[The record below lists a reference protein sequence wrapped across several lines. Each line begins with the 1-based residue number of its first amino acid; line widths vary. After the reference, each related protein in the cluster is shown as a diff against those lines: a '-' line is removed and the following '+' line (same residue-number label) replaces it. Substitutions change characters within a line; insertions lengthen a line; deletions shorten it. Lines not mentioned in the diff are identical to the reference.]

1 MIQLNNYARAEGL
14 LDPVSDIDPDV
25 PLKTQVSESVLRGED
40 TLPTLFGNQYE
51 SYRLPMGG
59 ASNYR
64 EITIHLDNPKTPTL
78 FTDNHLEGAD
88 QILHY
93 RISDRTDIQGN
104 KVLFVEEIQS
114 DLHQAARKESYETE
128 IGGRIPDYPY
138 KGLGFVDIAIK
149 DVMKLAAKEGYNKV
163 AFTDA
168 ATQINRNAKQ
178 LHYVDTI
185 KIRRTPTV
193 EEILESDEYKGEL
206 EILPL
211 RNNIIMMKF

>member
-1 MIQLNNYARAEGL
+1 
-14 LDPVSDIDPDV
+14 
-25 PLKTQVSESVLRGED
+25 
-40 TLPTLFGNQYE
+40 
-51 SYRLPMGG
+51 MGG

-114 DLHQAARKESYETE
+114 DLHQAARKENYETE

-149 DVMKLAAKEGYNKV
+149 DVMKLAAKEGYDKV

-168 ATQINRNAKQ
+168 ATQINRNVKQ
-178 LHYVDTI
+178 LNYVSQSRSEVASKSDFTSGS
-185 KIRRTPTV
+185 KYRTLLLYSSLSNISSTV
-193 EEILESDEYKGEL
+193 GV
-206 EILPL
+206 L
-211 RNNIIMMKF
+211 RICIVST